1 MLEILRRTGSV
12 CGERNRVN
20 VSSPCDSS
28 SELKRRKN
36 VMDFILC
43 KREVEQLGMSRT
55 SVTGGSS
62 GTLQP
67 RCVGHRECEWLCEGL
82 EKVLIAA

>member
-43 KREVEQLGMSRT
+43 KREVEQLKSRA
-55 SVTGGSS
+55 SVTGGSLV
-62 GTLQP
+62 TLQT
-67 RCVGHRECEWLCEGL
+67 RCVG
-82 EKVLIAA
+82 